1 MLHES
6 EKSAI
11 CFGSRDVLSIT
22 RPPRRSGY
30 TYGLD
35 PAVFSLH
42 RLTLCWFQPTV
53 MAAEASL
60 VFINTRWRIP
70 KKKKKNAD
78 DLFSCFTLFSLKC
91 LADS

>member
-6 EKSAI
+6 EKVPFALEAGM
-11 CFGSRDVLSIT
+11 CFPSRALHDD
-22 RPPRRSGY
+22 PA

-53 MAAEASL
+53 MAAEASQVL
-60 VFINTRWRIP
+60 IN
-70 KKKKKNAD
+70 
-78 DLFSCFTLFSLKC
+78 
-91 LADS
+91 